1 MLLQA
6 MEESFTTVQASLPLP
21 SPHENATHT
30 LTLSVPSAGGYAHR
44 VWASRESEIYYG
56 ASQKTKFPPNKPHNK
71 DPTEIPA
78 PLIRGAVQQR
88 IDRKHPKDIP
98 LNYWREQRE
107 RTTEWLVNVSFV
119 RYTTSAENENVQYSY
134 YLGHTKAKDL
144 TDFERHWWTDQI
156 LKLNAI

>member
-1 MLLQA
+1 

-78 PLIRGAVQQR
+78 PLIGAQCNSALRESTPR
-88 IDRKHPKDIP
+88 IFP
-98 LNYWREQRE
+98 LIIGESKEREQP
-107 RTTEWLVNVSFV
+107 S
-119 RYTTSAENENVQYSY
+119 
-134 YLGHTKAKDL
+134 D
-144 TDFERHWWTDQI
+144 
-156 LKLNAI
+156 